1 MRKLLF
7 ILLCALSI
15 FNQTF
20 PVLPQESTSDCNQQ
34 EVIDWIHRRHEFET
48 NLEAADTALSNN
60 LTDWR
65 RLPRINLLVE
75 IQNIR
80 RGFEWLV
87 YPECA
92 RELYF
97 LTIQYWTQRI
107 DMLTL
112 SLAEN
117 KQRSSKEDLAVF
129 YQDILLPAIYK
140 LEAEANI
147 DYFAEIE
154 QERPADAPA
163 NIEVGEMVI
172 NNTALEKVI
181 AVEPITLPNC
191 NGSSELEISREF
203 TKSTERNITHHA
215 GAGASAL
222 VGVVQVYLE
231 TYASLSENNALTE
244 SLEVEMR
251 AAPGSTVTYE
261 IEWVEVSTSG
271 VLEVIQNDTVHF
283 VEFSIPER
291 LRANIRQPIQ
301 TPCDTQSASESAT
314 ATPPS

>member
-1 MRKLLF
+1 MRYFGYEKDIMKKLLL
-7 ILLCALSI
+7 ILLGVLSI
-15 FNQTF
+15 FVQSPPALLQENAEDCDQQT
-20 PVLPQESTSDCNQQ
+20 
-34 EVIDWIHRRHEFET
+34 VIDWIHRRYEFEQQ
-48 NLEAADTALSNN
+48 LEAADTELSNN
-60 LTDWR
+60 LTDIR
-65 RLPRINLLVE
+65 RIPRVDLLVE
-75 IQNIR
+75 VQNIR
-80 RGFEWLV
+80 RAFEWLQ
-87 YPECA
+87 PPPCA
-92 RELYF
+92 RELQF
-97 LTIQYWTQRI
+97 LTSLYWTQRI
-107 DMLTL
+107 DMLTI

-117 KQRSSKEDLAVF
+117 KRRNTQEDLTVF

-163 NIEVGEMVI
+163 NIEVGEVVI
-172 NNTALEKVI
+172 NNAALEKVI

-215 GAGASAL
+215 GAGGSAL

-231 TYASLSENNALTE
+231 TYASLSENNTLTE

-261 IEWVEVSTSG
+261 IEWVEVSISG
-271 VLEVIQNDTVHF
+271 ILEVIQNDTVHF

-301 TPCDTQSASESAT
+301 TPCESV
-314 ATPPS
+314 